1 MNDIEALLRAEARA
15 EVPDNGFSE
24 RVLQALPR
32 KAPRREISWRPLL
45 VMGSALLGSALA
57 VLLAPG
63 DVLAGFAQVAQAHF
77 QSPTAL
83 AALALPAALLM
94 SAVVVAFDAE

>member
-1 MNDIEALLRAEARA
+1 MNDIDALLREAARA

-32 KAPRREISWRPLL
+32 RAPRHEGSWRPLL

-63 DVLAGFAQVAQAHF
+63 EVLAGFAQLAQAHF
-77 QSPTAL
+77 QSPAAL
-83 AALALPAALLM
+83 AALALPAALLV
-94 SAVVVAFDAE
+94 SAVVVAFDAD